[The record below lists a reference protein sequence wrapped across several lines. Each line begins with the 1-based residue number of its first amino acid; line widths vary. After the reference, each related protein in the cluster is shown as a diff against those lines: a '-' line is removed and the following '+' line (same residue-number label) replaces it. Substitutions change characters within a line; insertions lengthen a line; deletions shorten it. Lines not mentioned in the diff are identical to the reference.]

1 MQLAE
6 AIGGTGGLYPIRR
19 RCPNR
24 HRTGAVFLPD
34 LSRHATRLDRNQV
47 ARMLHACEVVE
58 RATKAPG
65 RRNGALGLATVAV
78 LRCLVL
84 RFLNRKSGLCFPSY
98 RALQDATGFCR
109 QTIAK
114 ALRALEA
121 VGVLIVTRRL
131 VRVRDDARGIVM
143 TRQGSNVYRFQAM
156 PALVPLPLCPAQP
169 LKPRGFLS
177 RVYPVDGNHRVPVQ
191 NLEQVAREVGLRG
204 EIVVRA
210 QPKDWRERA
219 RLSIAF
225 NMTRE

>member
-6 AIGGTGGLYPIRR
+6 AIGGNGCAYPIRR

-34 LSRHATRLDRNQV
+34 LSRHTTRLDRNQV
-47 ARMLHACEVVE
+47 ARLIYGCEAFE
-58 RATKAPG
+58 RSTKAPG

-78 LRCLVL
+78 LRCLAL

-98 RALQDATGFCR
+98 SALQKATGFCR
-109 QTIAK
+109 ATIAK
-114 ALRALEA
+114 ALQALEA
-121 VGVLIVTRRL
+121 VGVLIVTRRM

-177 RVYPVDGNHRVPVQ
+177 RVHGMDGNHRVPVQ
-191 NLEQVAREVGLRG
+191 NLEQVAGEVGFQG
-204 EIVVRA
+204 EIVVTP

-219 RLSIAF
+219 RLSIGLS
-225 NMTRE
+225 MTRR